1 MSPLQNSPDLP
12 PTRASVRGRG
22 TGRQQKK
29 VPDKTADVSLTEA
42 VRGRGTG
49 RKQKKVPDKTA
60 DVTLTEAAYHT
71 ESRSSS

>member
-49 RKQKKVPDKTA
+49 RKQKKVPDQTA
-60 DVTLTEAAYHT
+60 VSLTEAAYHT